1 MLESAAAPILDER
14 KFYREWW
21 FISVLA
27 MGALVLMTTLKWGQ
41 SPGQLIYD
49 QFHRWQ
55 SVQADPQIVVVAIDN
70 TTLDALGGWPL
81 NRRHYAQ
88 LLSLLAHPSHQPRV
102 IGLDLLLLDPSP
114 ADELLAAQMRKHR
127 VVLVAEQGRHPA
139 EPSQRL
145 PVSTLRQASS
155 ALAHINISFE
165 SDGAMRGV
173 HLREGM
179 FEHLALVLSGHEPER
194 YSSQGSYRR
203 FIQINPLTGLPTVSL
218 SDVLSGQLPLSLF
231 KDKYVLIGATSPSL
245 GDQLPGVFA
254 GQHNAGTPGVV
265 MHASV
270 LSGLLQGQLITSVP
284 NALQH
289 GLSAMALATV
299 LLALLLFSP
308 RVELTVSLATIGIV
322 LVLSWALLRYHHQW
336 FDPGLPIMAIAL
348 VKPAWAWR
356 RSEMVLYFL
365 RQGVNSLGHPGQ
377 HLRASK
383 STDSA
388 EHSRWFL
395 RSNTI
400 QQNARLLKNAMRRT
414 QSQLQFLNRL
424 VSEVPSALLA
434 ADSQGLITLVNPRLL
449 ESLPAGLLQKGE
461 PVMPLLFYL
470 GLSKNLQLQQLTGK
484 DQYVSAIDNQG
495 RLRHYIFH
503 LAEVE
508 GDDAQP
514 WWILVLT
521 DITEMRQLQ
530 LSRDKTLQLLS
541 HDMRTPVASILALT
555 RQNPSVL
562 PSPEPEQWQLSAPGR
577 IEHHANTL
585 LHMMDDFIFSVKA
598 EAPEYALVESLVDSL
613 VDEAVYQ
620 VKDLALGRQM
630 SVVVKFQDEPQFILA
645 EPRLLTRMLVNLLV
659 NAVRYGQPHT
669 EIVLKL
675 SHQSA
680 GAPDTGGW
688 LHISLSNT
696 VGLHD
701 KSGQQ
706 HPAFMNGF
714 GLGLEFVKNVVR
726 KHAGQIDFD
735 LPTQPGSKAH
745 VRLKLPLV
753 DWR

>member
-1 MLESAAAPILDER
+1 MLENTAAPILDER

-21 FISVLA
+21 LISVLA
-27 MGALVLMTTLKWGQ
+27 MGTLVLMTILKWGQ

-88 LLSLLAHPSHQPRV
+88 LLSLLAQPSHQPRV

-114 ADELLAAQMRKHR
+114 ADELLAVQMRKHR

-139 EPSQRL
+139 ESSQRL
-145 PVSTLRQASS
+145 PVLTLRQAAG
-155 ALAHINISFE
+155 ALAHINVSFE

-173 HLREGM
+173 RLREGM

-194 YSSQGSYRR
+194 YNSHGSYRR
-203 FIQINPLTGLPTVSL
+203 FIQINPVTGLPTVSL
-218 SDVLSGQLPLSLF
+218 SDVLSGQLPLTLF

-270 LSGLLQGQLITSVP
+270 LSGLLQGQLITPVP
-284 NALQH
+284 NGWQH

-299 LLALLLFSP
+299 LLSLLLFSP
-308 RVELTVSLATIGIV
+308 RVELAVTLAVFGIV
-322 LVLSWALLRYHHQW
+322 LILSWALLRYQHQW
-336 FDPGLPIMAIAL
+336 FDPGLTIIAIAL

-356 RSEMVLYFL
+356 RSEMVLFFL
-365 RQGVNSLGHPGQ
+365 RQGVNSLGNPSH
-377 HLRASK
+377 HLRSLK
-383 STDSA
+383 SIEAD

-414 QSQLQFLNRL
+414 QSQLQFLNSL

-434 ADSQGLITLVNPRLL
+434 ADSQSLITLVNPRMS

-470 GLSKNLQLQQLTGK
+470 GLSKNPQLQQLTGK

-530 LSRDKTLQLLS
+530 LGREKTLQLLS
-541 HDMRTPVASILALT
+541 HDMRTPIASILALT
-555 RQNPSVL
+555 RQKTY
-562 PSPEPEQWQLSAPGR
+562 EQPCNDPAQWHFSSPGR

-620 VKDLALGRQM
+620 VKDLALGRHM
-630 SVVVKFQDEPQFILA
+630 SVVVNFQDEPQFILA

-659 NAVRYGQPHT
+659 NAVRYGQPHS
-669 EIVLKL
+669 EIVLTL
-675 SHQSA
+675 NHQST

-688 LHISLSNT
+688 LHLSLSNT
-696 VGLHD
+696 VGLPD
-701 KSGQQ
+701 KTAQR
-706 HPAFMNGF
+706 HHAFMHGF
-714 GLGLEFVKNVVR
+714 GLGLEFVKNVVQ
-726 KHAGQIDFD
+726 KHAGHIDFD
-735 LPTQPGSKAH
+735 LPTQPGATAQ
-745 VRLKLPLV
+745 VCLKLPLV